1 MQASHVSESVCLVM
15 GLNHITVILYTR
27 YIIIVQVI
35 GLNPLLESIHGSCM
49 FQRLSKKLLSRRY
62 VKRQTRISKDIA

>member
-15 GLNHITVILYTR
+15 GLNHITVILYTH

-35 GLNPLLESIHGSCM
+35 GLNPLLESIHGSRM